1 MNSISFHN
9 ESVNNKTPSK
19 RLLKAW
25 IKEFVSNHGK
35 KVGELAFVF
44 CSDEKILEINQN
56 FLQHDYYTDIIT
68 FDYSEGEVISGDIFI
83 SVERVLENAASH
95 QVDYNTE
102 HGINPTTVYKTLEE
116 ILQSTSV
123 ADIQVKKVKKR
134 SELEQARVRRS
145 AEPMMKYLTDD
156 QRKDLI
162 EQLYEEMKKSAREL
176 DFERAAE
183 LRDEIERLRSTM

>member
-1 MNSISFHN
+1 MSMNSISFHN
-9 ESVNNKTPSK
+9 EGVNTKTPSK

-102 HGINPTTVYKTLEE
+102 LLRVLSHGVLHLIGFQDKEE
-116 ILQSTSV
+116 
-123 ADIQVKKVKKR
+123 KKKIEMTR
-134 SELEQARVRRS
+134 NE
-145 AEPMMKYLTDD
+145 
-156 QRKDLI
+156 DLCMS
-162 EQLYEEMKKSAREL
+162 LFFTKFAL
-176 DFERAAE
+176 
-183 LRDEIERLRSTM
+183 L

>member
-102 HGINPTTVYKTLEE
+102 LLRVLSHGVLHLIGFQDKEE
-116 ILQSTSV
+116 K
-123 ADIQVKKVKKR
+123 KKVEMTR
-134 SELEQARVRRS
+134 NE
-145 AEPMMKYLTDD
+145 
-156 QRKDLI
+156 DLCMS
-162 EQLYEEMKKSAREL
+162 LFFTKFAL
-176 DFERAAE
+176 
-183 LRDEIERLRSTM
+183 L

>member
-1 MNSISFHN
+1 MSMNSISFHN

-102 HGINPTTVYKTLEE
+102 LLRVISHGVLHLIGFQDKEE
-116 ILQSTSV
+116 K
-123 ADIQVKKVKKR
+123 KKVEMTR
-134 SELEQARVRRS
+134 NE
-145 AEPMMKYLTDD
+145 
-156 QRKDLI
+156 DLCMS
-162 EQLYEEMKKSAREL
+162 LFFTKFAL
-176 DFERAAE
+176 
-183 LRDEIERLRSTM
+183 L

>member
-1 MNSISFHN
+1 MSMNSISFHN

-25 IKEFVSNHGK
+25 IKEFVANHGK

-44 CSDEKILEINQN
+44 CSDEKILEVNQN

-68 FDYSEGEVISGDIFI
+68 FDYSEGEVISGDVFI

-102 HGINPTTVYKTLEE
+102 LLRVISHGVLHLIGFQDKEE
-116 ILQSTSV
+116 E
-123 ADIQVKKVKKR
+123 KKDEMTR
-134 SELEQARVRRS
+134 NE
-145 AEPMMKYLTDD
+145 
-156 QRKDLI
+156 DLCI
-162 EQLYEEMKKSAREL
+162 SLFFTKFAL
-176 DFERAAE
+176 
-183 LRDEIERLRSTM
+183 L

>member
-1 MNSISFHN
+1 MSMNSISFHN

-44 CSDEKILEINQN
+44 CSDEKILEVNLN

-83 SVERVLENAASH
+83 SVERVLENATFH
-95 QVDYNTE
+95 QVAYNTE
-102 HGINPTTVYKTLEE
+102 LLRVISHGVLHLIGFQDKEE
-116 ILQSTSV
+116 K
-123 ADIQVKKVKKR
+123 KKVEMTR
-134 SELEQARVRRS
+134 NE
-145 AEPMMKYLTDD
+145 
-156 QRKDLI
+156 DLCMS
-162 EQLYEEMKKSAREL
+162 LFFTKFAL
-176 DFERAAE
+176 
-183 LRDEIERLRSTM
+183 L

>member
-1 MNSISFHN
+1 MSMNSISFHN

-44 CSDEKILEINQN
+44 CSDEKILEVNQN

-68 FDYSEGEVISGDIFI
+68 FDYSEGEVVSGDIFI

-102 HGINPTTVYKTLEE
+102 LLRVISHGVLHLIGFQDKEE
-116 ILQSTSV
+116 K
-123 ADIQVKKVKKR
+123 KKVEMTR
-134 SELEQARVRRS
+134 NE
-145 AEPMMKYLTDD
+145 
-156 QRKDLI
+156 DLCMS
-162 EQLYEEMKKSAREL
+162 LFFTKFAL
-176 DFERAAE
+176 
-183 LRDEIERLRSTM
+183 L

>member
-1 MNSISFHN
+1 MSMNSISFHN

-44 CSDEKILEINQN
+44 CSDEKILEINLN

-102 HGINPTTVYKTLEE
+102 LLRVISHGVLHLIGFQDKEE
-116 ILQSTSV
+116 K
-123 ADIQVKKVKKR
+123 KKVEMTR
-134 SELEQARVRRS
+134 NE
-145 AEPMMKYLTDD
+145 
-156 QRKDLI
+156 DLCMS
-162 EQLYEEMKKSAREL
+162 LFFTKFAKL
-176 DFERAAE
+176 
-183 LRDEIERLRSTM
+183 